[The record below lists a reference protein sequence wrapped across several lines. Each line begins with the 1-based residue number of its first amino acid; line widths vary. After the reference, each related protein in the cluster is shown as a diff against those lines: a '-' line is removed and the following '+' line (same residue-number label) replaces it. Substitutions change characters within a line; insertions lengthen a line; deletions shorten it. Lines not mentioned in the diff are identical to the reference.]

1 MQRLAI
7 FASLRNVIV
16 SKFFWVL
23 LALGSSVA
31 FFWLVIIRLIVKLID
46 GGPCPYAL
54 AWQVDNPIRRRYM
67 GRVLDHVGIRPG
79 ERVLE
84 LGTGPGAFSIEA
96 ARRTEPGGSL
106 IAIDVQPRMVAAVE
120 RKVQA
125 AGLSNVQTHVAN
137 AYDLP
142 LDDASVDRAFLITV
156 LPEIPDRQRA
166 LRELSRVL
174 KPGGTLSIAEE
185 FLSPSYPLARTVIR
199 WAESA
204 GLVLTERYGNWWIY
218 TLNFQRPAF
227 NQESF

>member
-1 MQRLAI
+1 
-7 FASLRNVIV
+7 
-16 SKFFWVL
+16 
-23 LALGSSVA
+23 
-31 FFWLVIIRLIVKLID
+31 
-46 GGPCPYAL
+46 
-54 AWQVDNPIRRRYM
+54 
-67 GRVLDHVGIRPG
+67 LDHVGIRPG